1 MGVEFVAELY
11 VDLNYGP
18 AGELLIQR
26 RPAPTDPAAAAERVR
41 RAMAGQPVLA
51 VDGTELNLSFQS
63 VCVHSDGT
71 NSPAVA
77 SAVRAALDSDRTQ
90 LSRK

>member
-1 MGVEFVAELY
+1 MGVDFVAELY

-41 RAMAGQPVLA
+41 RAIAGQPVLA
-51 VDGTELNLSFQS
+51 QDGTELNISFQS
-63 VCVHSDGT
+63 ICVHSDAP

-77 SAVRAALDSDRTQ
+77 SAVRAVLG
-90 LSRK
+90 